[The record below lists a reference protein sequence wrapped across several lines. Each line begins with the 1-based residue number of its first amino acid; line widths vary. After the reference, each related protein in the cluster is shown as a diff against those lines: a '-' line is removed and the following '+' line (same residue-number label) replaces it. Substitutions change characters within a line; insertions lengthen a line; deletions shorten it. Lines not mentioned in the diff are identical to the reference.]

1 MNAPYCVGKFERT
14 TPRTGGKEEAM
25 QRRKEGYAKLKAP
38 QHQWAELFGDSREEQ
53 WALMQR
59 EDLEEAQ

>member
-1 MNAPYCVGKFERT
+1 
-14 TPRTGGKEEAM
+14 M

-38 QHQWAELFGDSREEQ
+38 QHQWAEQFGDSREEQ
-53 WALMQR
+53 WTLMQR